1 MSVTL
6 SKYDL
11 DFKSSMFDTLASLN
25 LASRISALL
34 FFFSHDGIRIWVV
47 LRCTELFVSILLLI
61 HLNATFL
68 LAIIPLERQHD
79 LDM

>member
-34 FFFSHDGIRIWVV
+34 FFFFRMMELEFEWSCAV
-47 LRCTELFVSILLLI
+47 LSYL
-61 HLNATFL
+61 
-68 LAIIPLERQHD
+68 
-79 LDM
+79 

>member
-34 FFFSHDGIRIWVV
+34 FFFRMMELEFEWSCAV
-47 LRCTELFVSILLLI
+47 LSYL
-61 HLNATFL
+61 
-68 LAIIPLERQHD
+68 
-79 LDM
+79 